1 MRSAEELRTEA
12 RRLHEAASNV
22 GDPVLKSE
30 LATLALELA
39 QRAEALTRFAGDH
52 ERLRASIDRYHRLL
66 PERIGDPD
74 QQRVIRQ
81 FLQDAEEL
89 LAHLTANR

>member
-1 MRSAEELRTEA
+1 MKSAEELRADT
-12 RRLHEAASNV
+12 RRLHEAANNV

-39 QRAEALTRFAGDH
+39 QRAEALTRFAGDS

-66 PERIGDPD
+66 AERVGDPD
-74 QQRVIRQ
+74 QQRVIKQ
-81 FLQDAEEL
+81 FLKDAEDL
-89 LAHLTANR
+89 LAHLTADR